1 MVGNLIGAVIQH
13 IGIVD
18 AMLRGG
24 GNVHAVSAGGIFGN
38 DLAFGHLLDQLA
50 CDVGVLKNH
59 RICIRGNFGDFMR
72 IAQLI
77 VVDIRVDLLQNPQLI
92 VDIFILTVGDD
103 DLKLAHD
110 KSPLSKILPLF

>member
-1 MVGNLIGAVIQH
+1 
-13 IGIVD
+13 
-18 AMLRGG
+18 
-24 GNVHAVSAGGIFGN
+24 
-38 DLAFGHLLDQLA
+38 
-50 CDVGVLKNH
+50 
-59 RICIRGNFGDFMR
+59 MR

-110 KSPLSKILPLF
+110 KSPPIKNSAIILNKQLGFVNVGTVRFVQKQCQLVHEL